1 MKVGVI
7 GAGQLG
13 LMLGESAKSLQLE
26 CLFLDPGDRPPAAT
40 VGECRRAAFDDT
52 DALAELAATCD
63 VITYEFENVP
73 VDALAT
79 LDEVPIFPPLKALSA
94 AQDRLSEKQLFE
106 DLSIPLPGYYAV
118 DARSDL
124 DAAIDKLG
132 LPIVL
137 KTRRFGYDGK
147 GQAVIRDDSDRDKAW
162 DELGGTALIAE
173 AFVAFDFEVSV
184 IATRSQSGD
193 IVVYPLTQNTPAD
206 GILDTSMAPL
216 DNEQLESLAGDYVHR
231 LLDRLDYVGTVALEL
246 FVCGDRLL
254 ANEFAPRV
262 HNSGHWT
269 IEGCRCSQF
278 ENHMRAVAGLPLGQP
293 DCEGYSGMQN
303 LVGSIPDPVLSLED
317 GHFHDYGK
325 SARPGRKVGHVTVV
339 APSAA
344 GRDRAL
350 AELGQIVTQWA
361 SRTVS
366 GT

>member
-1 MKVGVI
+1 MRIGVI

-26 CLFLDPGDRPPAAT
+26 CLFVDPGDRPPAASI
-40 VGECRRAAFDDT
+40 GDCRRAAFDDS
-52 DALAELAATCD
+52 DALAELAASCD

-73 VDALAT
+73 VDALAAI
-79 LDEVPIFPPLKALSA
+79 DSVPVYPPLEALSA

-106 DLSIPLPGYYAV
+106 TLSIPLPGYFAV
-118 DARSDL
+118 DSRSDL
-124 DAAIDKLG
+124 DEAIDKLG

-147 GQAVIRDDSDRDKAW
+147 GQAVIRDDTDRDEAW
-162 DELGGTALIAE
+162 DKLGGTPLIAE
-173 AFVAFDFEVSV
+173 AFVPFDFEVSV

-193 IVVYPLTQNTPAD
+193 VVVYPLTHNTHAD
-206 GILDTSMAPL
+206 GILDTSIAPL
-216 DNEQLESLAGDYVHR
+216 DNPQLETLAGDYAHR
-231 LLDRLDYVGTVALEL
+231 LLDRLNYVGTVALEL
-246 FVCGDRLL
+246 FVCGEQLL

-293 DCEGYSGMQN
+293 ECKGYSGMQN
-303 LVGSIPDPVLSLED
+303 LIGSIPDPVRSLDD

-325 SARPGRKVGHVTVV
+325 SERPGRKVGHVTVV
-339 APSAA
+339 APTA
-344 GRDRAL
+344 GQRDRAV
-350 AELGQIVTQWA
+350 AEVSRIVTQWT
-361 SRTVS
+361 SRTV
-366 GT
+366 T

>member
-1 MKVGVI
+1 MRVGVI

-13 LMLGESAKSLQLE
+13 LMLGESAKPLQLE
-26 CLFLDPGDRPPAAT
+26 CLFLDPGDQPPAAA
-40 VGECRRAAFDDT
+40 VGDCRLAAFDDA
-52 DALAELAATCD
+52 DALAELAAFCD

-73 VDALAT
+73 VDALAK
-79 LDEVPIFPPLKALSA
+79 LDGVPVFPPLQALSA

-106 DLSIPLPGYYAV
+106 DLSIPLPGYLAV
-118 DARSDL
+118 DSRDDL
-124 DAAIDKLG
+124 DEAVDRLG

-147 GQAVIRDDSDRDKAW
+147 GQAVIRNSSDRDKAW
-162 DELGGTALIAE
+162 DELGGMALIAE
-173 AFVAFDFEVSV
+173 AFVPFDFEVSV
-184 IATRSQSGD
+184 IATRGQSGD
-193 IVVYPLTQNTPAD
+193 IVVYPLTQNTHAN
-206 GILDTSMAPL
+206 GILDTSIAPL
-216 DNEQLESLAGDYVHR
+216 DSPRLETQAGDYVHR

-246 FVCGDRLL
+246 FVCGEKLL

-303 LVGSIPDPVLSLED
+303 LVGSIPDSVRSLED

-325 SARPGRKVGHVTVV
+325 SERPGRKVGHVTVV
-339 APSAA
+339 ASSAES
-344 GRDRAL
+344 RDRAI
-350 AELGQIVTQWA
+350 ARVSKIVTQWA
-361 SRTVS
+361 SRTVT